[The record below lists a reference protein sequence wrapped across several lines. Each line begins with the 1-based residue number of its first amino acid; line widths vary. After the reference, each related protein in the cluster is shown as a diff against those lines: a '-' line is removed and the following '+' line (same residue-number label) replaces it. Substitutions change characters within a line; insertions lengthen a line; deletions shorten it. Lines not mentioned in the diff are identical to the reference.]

1 MIIGYARVS
10 TQDQNPQLQ
19 LDALGAA
26 GCEQVFH
33 EKATGK
39 LRERVELT
47 ACLRSMR
54 KGDTLVVWK
63 LDRLAR
69 SLRIWSR
76 SSMTSISVRSA
87 SALSPSR

>member
-19 LDALGAA
+19 LDALAKA
-26 GCEQVFH
+26 GCEQVYQ

-39 LRERVELT
+39 FRDRPELV

-54 KGDTLVVWK
+54 KGDTL
-63 LDRLAR
+63 ACCR
-69 SLRIWSR
+69 SLK
-76 SSMTSISVRSA
+76 VDQENGVLLA
-87 SALSPSR
+87 EN